1 MAHEMYKLDGDV
13 HETVIS
19 GERSDNSHFCKL
31 EKLVH
36 CLGPSMDVSPAMTA
50 KILTENGQLLHRSTF
65 RPLNPD
71 ELLDKV
77 GSAIHRTLWPESMK
91 RWSH

>member
-50 KILTENGQLLHRSTF
+50 KILT
-65 RPLNPD
+65 
-71 ELLDKV
+71 
-77 GSAIHRTLWPESMK
+77 
-91 RWSH
+91 